1 MFTDLPGPP
10 RDLKVSDVTRG
21 TCRLTWKP
29 PACDGGERVKSYFIE
44 KKTVEG
50 KAWTKVRA
58 HTFHFNSVV
67 TCKRGKIQLRDTE
80 MLYLIC
86 KVCL

>member
-1 MFTDLPGPP
+1 MADYHFKTCKIFLCCGFVDLPGPP

-29 PACDGGERVKSYFIE
+29 PECDGGDRVKSYFIE

-50 KAWTKVRA
+50 KAWTKVQSQTWR
-58 HTFHFNSVV
+58 TLN
-67 TCKRGKIQLRDTE
+67 C
-80 MLYLIC
+80 ML
-86 KVCL
+86 VSPAARV